1 MPYITLPYRI
11 EKPIHGSSIGMSV
24 YAKWKTLP
32 VFLHELKRMD
42 ITIHKAKM
50 HNDWTT
56 MYLKTKDDA
65 RLKQQTLE
73 RVLNG
78 KQEIDEAPLYLNGL
92 CPNTNI
98 YVYNIT
104 TFPYTVMDFNCQD
117 RTGLMCEILE
127 FLAPYD
133 IEVRGA
139 YINTIGTIATNMF
152 YITRHGDKLD
162 TTYIEYLSNL
172 MEFELKKTKSGQ
184 NDYNSF

>member
-1 MPYITLPYRI
+1 MPILSLPYRL
-11 EKPIHGSSIGMSV
+11 EKPIHGTSIGISV

-56 MYLKTKDDA
+56 MYLRTTDA
-65 RLKQQTLE
+65 EEKQRNLE
-73 RVLNG
+73 LMLTGNIEV
-78 KQEIDEAPLYLNGL
+78 DEAPLYAQGL
-92 CPNTNI
+92 SSSTNI

-104 TFPYTVMDFNCQD
+104 TFPYTVVDFGCQD

-127 FLAPYD
+127 FLSPYD

-139 YINTIGTIATNMF
+139 YINTIGNIATNMF
-152 YITRHGDKLD
+152 YITRNGEKLD
-162 TTYIEYLSNL
+162 APYIEYLSNM
-172 MEFELKKTKSGQ
+172 MEYELKKDQARPS
-184 NDYNSF
+184 DVNSF

>member
-1 MPYITLPYRI
+1 MPVINLPYRI
-11 EKPIHGSSIGMSV
+11 ERPIHGTSIGMSV

-56 MYLKTKDDA
+56 MYLKTSGDVL
-65 RLKQQTLE
+65 LKTNALE
-73 RVLNG
+73 RVLTGN
-78 KQEIDEAPLYLNGL
+78 QEVDEVPLYLNKL
-92 CPNTNI
+92 CPNTQI
-98 YVYNIT
+98 FVYNIT

-127 FLAPYD
+127 FLAPFD

-139 YINTIGTIATNMF
+139 YVNTIGSIATNMF
-152 YITRHGDKLD
+152 YITRHGEKLKD
-162 TTYIEYLSNL
+162 EYIEYISNL
-172 MEFELKKTKSGQ
+172 MEYELKKT
-184 NDYNSF
+184 NDNPNSF